1 LRTDQSRIAWLLA
14 VPAVL
19 AALGAVLPWFAPSG
33 TRNGVRAVD
42 IPEAYCVQAGHVG
55 FLAPLLL
62 IVAGVAL
69 LGPRLRRTDPP
80 VRPLETDGWIM
91 LGSGVAAVIL
101 LVVTWY
107 LLPSSYTF
115 TGGLSWDALERAGF
129 ELRRGP
135 QVGYFVTIAAALLAI
150 GCGATL
156 VLVGRRERA

>member
-19 AALGAVLPWFAPSG
+19 AALGAVLPWFAPTG

-42 IPEAYCVQAGHVG
+42 IPQAYCVQAGHIG

-69 LGPRLRRTDPP
+69 LGPRLRRANPAP
-80 VRPLETDGWIM
+80 RPLEMDGLIL
-91 LGSGVAAVIL
+91 LGCGVAAAIV
-101 LVVTWY
+101 LVVTWF

-115 TGGLSWDALERAGF
+115 TGGMSWAALERAGF
-129 ELRRGP
+129 DLRRGP
-135 QVGYFVTIAAALLAI
+135 QIGYFLTVAAAVLAI
-150 GCGATL
+150 CCGATL
-156 VLVGRRERA
+156 AVVGRRERA